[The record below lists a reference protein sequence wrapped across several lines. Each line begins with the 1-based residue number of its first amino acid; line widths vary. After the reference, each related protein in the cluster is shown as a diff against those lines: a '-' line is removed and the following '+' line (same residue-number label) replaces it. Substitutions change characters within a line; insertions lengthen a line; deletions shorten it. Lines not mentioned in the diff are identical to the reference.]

1 MVNIVL
7 FFLNKNMVAVT
18 RLTTD
23 WLVPERCA
31 NPVKL

>member
-1 MVNIVL
+1 MVIIVL

-18 RLTTD
+18 RPATD
-23 WLVPERCA
+23 WLVPERHE